1 MTKTHPAHPGDAPVE
16 KIPLA
21 SVCGLGAG
29 LLLDRRNVS
38 ERAGEL
44 ARS

>member
-1 MTKTHPAHPGDAPVE
+1 MTKTHPSDAPVE
-16 KIPLA
+16 KIPPA

-29 LLLDRRNVS
+29 LLLGRRNVS
-38 ERAGEL
+38 ERAGER